1 MITLHLKQSTNQAE
15 CEVVIF
21 GNTIVVDRTYYK
33 YEELDDAFN
42 DRYPDLDLAKIKEA
56 FELNKQKFPNES
68 KSQLTLAKLSLSQL
82 IAIVAG
88 TENQDMMKKLVK
100 CNKVFPRCAL
110 ARRTDLSEDL
120 QLVLARDKE
129 QKVLSS
135 LALNSSLTNKVFKV
149 LIKKA
154 DLMTKQILAL
164 RLNANDKM
172 LEILA
177 TDKDKDVRRTVYHR
191 PGLNQYLREYLSE
204 EFGN

>member
-1 MITLHLKQSTNQAE
+1 MITLHLKQSTDQAE

-21 GNTIVVDRTYYK
+21 GTTLVVDRTYYK
-33 YEELDDAFN
+33 YEELDDDFN

-56 FELNKQKFPNES
+56 FELNKQNSPNES
-68 KSQLTLAKLSLSQL
+68 KSKLTLAKLSLSQL
-82 IAIVAG
+82 VAIASG
-88 TENQDMMKKLVK
+88 TENQDMIKKLVK
-100 CNKVFPRCAL
+100 CNKIFPRCIL
-110 ARRTDLSEDL
+110 ARRADLSEDL
-120 QLVLARDKE
+120 QLILARDKE

-191 PGLNQYLREYLSE
+191 TGLNQYLREYLSE

>member
-33 YEELDDAFN
+33 YEELDDDFN

-135 LALNSSLTNKVFKV
+135 LALNSSLTNKVFNV

>member
-1 MITLHLKQSTNQAE
+1 MITLHLKQSTDQAE

-21 GNTIVVDRTYYK
+21 GTTIVVDRTYYK
-33 YEELDDAFN
+33 YEELDDDFN

>member
-33 YEELDDAFN
+33 YEELDDDFN

-56 FELNKQKFPNES
+56 FELNKQKSPDES
-68 KSQLTLAKLSLSQL
+68 KSKLTLAKLSLSQL

-191 PGLNQYLREYLSE
+191 PGLTQYLREYLSE

>member
-21 GNTIVVDRTYYK
+21 GNIIVVDRTYYK
-33 YEELDDAFN
+33 YDELDDC
-42 DRYPDLDLAKIKEA
+42 YPDLDLAKIKEA
-56 FELNKQKFPNES
+56 FELNKQKSPDES
-68 KSQLTLAKLSLSQL
+68 KSKLTLAKLSLSQL
-82 IAIVAG
+82 VAIASG

-164 RLNANDKM
+164 RLNSNDKM

>member
-33 YEELDDAFN
+33 YEELDDDFN